1 MAGRR
6 ENERNIS
13 MKNEQ
18 TMIIG
23 GKRFTFGQH
32 TYVCGILNVTPDSFS
47 DGGKFNSLDRA
58 LFHVQKMV
66 EDGADMIDVGGES
79 TRPGHEKIS
88 DQEEI
93 SRVVPVIEAL
103 RRRFDIPLS
112 LDTYKSAVAQEGLR
126 AGAGLLNDIWGLAD
140 DEKLGKIVA
149 DANVAYCLMHNRRH
163 PKPHLT
169 PRRLVLELEEDIK
182 RACSCGIAPDKIILD
197 PGIGF
202 AKTQEE
208 NLMVM
213 ANLDR
218 LQQMGYPV
226 LLGASRKSCIDYVLH
241 LPTDQR
247 LEGTLATTAF
257 AVREHLAFVRVHDV
271 KEHVRFIRM
280 MEAIESHRKEQ

>member
-1 MAGRR
+1 
-6 ENERNIS
+6 

-79 TRPGHEKIS
+79 TRPGHERIS

-126 AGAGLLNDIWGLAD
+126 PGAGLLN
-140 DEKLGKIVA
+140 
-149 DANVAYCLMHNRRH
+149 
-163 PKPHLT
+163 
-169 PRRLVLELEEDIK
+169 
-182 RACSCGIAPDKIILD
+182 
-197 PGIGF
+197 
-202 AKTQEE
+202 
-208 NLMVM
+208 
-213 ANLDR
+213 
-218 LQQMGYPV
+218 GY
-226 LLGASRKSCIDYVLH
+226 LGA
-241 LPTDQR
+241 
-247 LEGTLATTAF
+247 G
-257 AVREHLAFVRVHDV
+257 
-271 KEHVRFIRM
+271 
-280 MEAIESHRKEQ
+280 

>member
-1 MAGRR
+1 MNHQAM
-6 ENERNIS
+6 NIG
-13 MKNEQ
+13 N
-18 TMIIG
+18 
-23 GKRFTFGQH
+23 KRFIFGEH
-32 TYVCGILNVTPDSFS
+32 THVMGILNVTPDSFS

-58 LFHVQKMV
+58 LFHAQKLT

-93 SRVVPVIEAL
+93 CRVVPVIEAI
-103 RRRFDIPLS
+103 RRRFDIPIS
-112 LDTYKSAVAQEGLR
+112 LDTYKSAVAEEGVR
-126 AGAGLLNDIWGLAD
+126 AGADLINDIWGLAY
-140 DEKLGKIVA
+140 DEKMGKIVA
-149 DANVAYCLMHNRRH
+149 DAGAAYCLMHNRRD
-163 PKPHLT
+163 PKPDLT
-169 PRRLVLELEEDIK
+169 PERLVCELEEDIK
-182 RACSCGIAPDKIILD
+182 RVCTKGIAPEKIILD

-218 LQQMGYPV
+218 LQRMGYPV
-226 LLGASRKSCIDYVLH
+226 LLGASRKSCIDYILH

-257 AVREHLAFVRVHDV
+257 AVMEHLAFVRVHDV

-280 MEAIESHRKEQ
+280 MEAIESHRKEK